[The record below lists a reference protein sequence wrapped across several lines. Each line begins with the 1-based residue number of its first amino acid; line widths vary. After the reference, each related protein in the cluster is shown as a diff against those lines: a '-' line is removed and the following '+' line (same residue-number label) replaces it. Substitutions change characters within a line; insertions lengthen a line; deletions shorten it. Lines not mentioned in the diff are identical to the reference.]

1 MAASKETV
9 YIKADRN
16 VEVTDP
22 CVKLGDI
29 LSMECANPTVL
40 PKLKTIKLLRFHGAA
55 KKTQNRVAVSIL
67 KVIECIHAEYPE
79 IEVQNLGEQD
89 FIITY
94 EEQQSVGG
102 VWHILKTS
110 QVVLISFMGAAFS
123 IMAFNNDVGVTDV
136 FAKFYQQITGME
148 SNGITELEICYS
160 IGLAVGIIV
169 FFNHVGHKK
178 ITHDPTPIQI
188 EMRKYETDLD
198 TAFINNA
205 ERRGHSVDVD

>member
-1 MAASKETV
+1 MAGSKETV

-40 PKLKTIKLLRFHGAA
+40 PKLKTIKLLRFHGVD

-102 VWHILKTS
+102 GTIRKSEKKTQNLPHCGS
-110 QVVLISFMGAAFS
+110 ASGNSGRLCVLFW
-123 IMAFNNDVGVTDV
+123 
-136 FAKFYQQITGME
+136 
-148 SNGITELEICYS
+148 
-160 IGLAVGIIV
+160 
-169 FFNHVGHKK
+169 
-178 ITHDPTPIQI
+178 
-188 EMRKYETDLD
+188 
-198 TAFINNA
+198 
-205 ERRGHSVDVD
+205 

>member
-40 PKLKTIKLLRFHGAA
+40 PKLKTIKLLRFHGVD

-123 IMAFNNDVGVTDV
+123 IMAFNNDVGVTKM
-136 FAKFYQQITGME
+136 FSQIYELVTGF
-148 SNGITELEICYS
+148 S
-160 IGLAVGIIV
+160 V
-169 FFNHVGHKK
+169 
-178 ITHDPTPIQI
+178 DPTPIEV
-188 EMRKYETDLD
+188 EMRLYENDLQTTLIENISRKEQELDVGTKYPTGSH
-198 TAFINNA
+198 
-205 ERRGHSVDVD
+205 RS

>member
-40 PKLKTIKLLRFHGAA
+40 PKLKTIKLLRFHGVD

-102 VWHILKTS
+102 IWHILKTS

-123 IMAFNNDVGVTDV
+123 IMAFNNDVGVTKM
-136 FAKFYQQITGME
+136 FSQIYELVTGTK
-148 SNGITELEICYS
+148 SAGFTVLEFTYS
-160 IGLAVGIIV
+160 IGIAIGILT
-169 FFNHVGHKK
+169 FFNHFGKRRFSVRSNSDRSG
-178 ITHDPTPIQI
+178 
-188 EMRKYETDLD
+188 
-198 TAFINNA
+198 NA
-205 ERRGHSVDVD
+205 SV